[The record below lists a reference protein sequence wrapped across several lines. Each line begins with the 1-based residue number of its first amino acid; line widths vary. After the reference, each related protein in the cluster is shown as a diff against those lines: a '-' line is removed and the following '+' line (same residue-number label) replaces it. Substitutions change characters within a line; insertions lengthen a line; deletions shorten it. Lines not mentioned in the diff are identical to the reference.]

1 MSGKHWTWLSVM
13 SLFAAAASVG
23 ISPFCGSGCGPSM
36 VVDPVTGA
44 TRPATQ
50 EDIYAQM
57 QPGEQALQPAL
68 AAAGHPE
75 WYLFLDAGTR
85 IGALLVA
92 LYGGWKIPAPV
103 GSQPQPSGV
112 GGVSTVPQPV
122 SSVPQAGVAG
132 SGASGAAGPGVA
144 QLPGPAAAPAG

>member
-103 GSQPQPSGV
+103 GSQPQGWLGINRSCT
-112 GGVSTVPQPV
+112 SL
-122 SSVPQAGVAG
+122 A
-132 SGASGAAGPGVA
+132 ASRLACRCWWSCRYWSWTRYSYWYW
-144 QLPGPAAAPAG
+144 LPCSC